1 MRGEPLAYLTGHK
14 GFWKNDFL
22 VTKDVL
28 VPRPETEILVEAILE
43 ENLNDKTILELGTG
57 SGVISISIANEVK
70 NCTIYA
76 TDISIRSLLIAK
88 KNAKQ
93 IVFGCGNINSP
104 LMLIGE
110 SPGAEEEK
118 LGVPFRG
125 EVGELLNKMLIAINI
140 KRQNI
145 YTSYAINFRPPDDRK
160 PTSTEIK
167 RYSVFLKEHISIIN
181 PKIIVLMGSS
191 AMEAVT
197 GISEKI
203 TTERGHWKE
212 VILKNKTFPLMITFN
227 PSYLIRFPENKKH
240 SWEDLKKIRDKI
252 KDLKLKI

>member
-1 MRGEPLAYLTGHK
+1 MTKKVINQNTKLNRELINTIEPKFIFADKPINRLS
-14 GFWKNDFL
+14 
-22 VTKDVL
+22 VL
-28 VPRPETEILVEAILE
+28 ETEDGTQQIYKEELIKNLKNQINSIENCKLKENSNKIILGE
-43 ENLNDKTILELGTG
+43 
-57 SGVISISIANEVK
+57 
-70 NCTIYA
+70 
-76 TDISIRSLLIAK
+76 
-88 KNAKQ
+88 
-93 IVFGCGNINSP
+93 GNINSP

-110 SPGAEEEK
+110 APGAEEEK

-125 EVGELLNKMLIAINI
+125 EVGELLDKMLIAIGI
-140 KRQNI
+140 KRQSI
-145 YTSYAINFRPPDDRK
+145 YSSYAINFRPPDDRK
-160 PTSTEIK
+160 PTSKEIK
-167 RYSVFLKEHISIIN
+167 RYSVFLKEHISIVN

-203 TTERGHWKE
+203 SAERGHWKE

-252 KDLKLKI
+252 KDMKLKI

>member
-1 MRGEPLAYLTGHK
+1 VSDKIGILI
-14 GFWKNDFL
+14 
-22 VTKDVL
+22 VL
-28 VPRPETEILVEAILE
+28 ILEILGTCNHTMTKKVINQNTKLNQELINTIEPKFIFADKPINRFNILE
-43 ENLNDKTILELGTG
+43 TNNGTLQINKEELL
-57 SGVISISIANEVK
+57 
-70 NCTIYA
+70 
-76 TDISIRSLLIAK
+76 R
-88 KNAKQ
+88 
-93 IVFGCGNINSP
+93 NINSP

-203 TTERGHWKE
+203 TNERGHWKE

-252 KDLKLKI
+252 KDLNLKF